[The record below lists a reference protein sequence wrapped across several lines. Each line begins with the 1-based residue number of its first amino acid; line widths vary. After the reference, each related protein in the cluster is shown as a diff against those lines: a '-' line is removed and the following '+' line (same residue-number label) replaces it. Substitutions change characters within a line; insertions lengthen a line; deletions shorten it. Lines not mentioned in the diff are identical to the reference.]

1 MRCER
6 NNSTE
11 RQGAQRGREKD
22 ESRYH
27 ESNKR
32 RRRGIMKRQ
41 KGNEAKETDELF
53 AFMLFGKEGS
63 DDRMHK

>member
-1 MRCER
+1 
-6 NNSTE
+6 
-11 RQGAQRGREKD
+11 
-22 ESRYH
+22 
-27 ESNKR
+27 
-32 RRRGIMKRQ
+32 MKRQ